1 MDPLLDAAATAG
13 GHAPGPDLGLAHVPD
28 HVHALVHPK
37 GDQSKYMLH
46 CLALLI
52 KKANCFL

>member
-13 GHAPGPDLGLAHVPD
+13 GHVPGPDLGLAHVPD

-46 CLALLI
+46 CLAGI
-52 KKANCFL
+52 M